1 MHPQPLQSRVYSVS
15 GELNSIGESRP
26 QIMHEVKGAT
36 GVPLADE
43 PAGYKFCVGVNRNP
57 CPSVAAT
64 LRFVFGWAILAL
76 RINER
81 PNLITLDPL
90 AGEDCDTPCPDT
102 QSKHGQDRAEACQQ
116 CCATRPSYARR
127 LASNCPQPMRRR
139 FAFFPQGSACSCIEH
154 A

>member
-1 MHPQPLQSRVYSVS
+1 PMSKRRRRPSLCVRL
-15 GELNSIGESRP
+15 GNS
-26 QIMHEVKGAT
+26 
-36 GVPLADE
+36 
-43 PAGYKFCVGVNRNP
+43 
-57 CPSVAAT
+57 CPSHKRTTKSHHTESAC
-64 LRFVFGWAILAL
+64 R
-76 RINER
+76 
-81 PNLITLDPL
+81 
-90 AGEDCDTPCPDT
+90 EDCETPCPDT